1 MALLLLSV
9 VGLIVALVFARF
21 SAPDL
26 ALTQLSVE
34 VVTIL
39 LLMLAMYFLPTRS
52 LPDSGGWRRS
62 RDLVIAGLSG
72 LTVGG
77 AAFALMTR
85 VPDTISGFFL
95 DRSVAEG
102 GGSNVVNVILVD
114 FRGFDTLGE
123 ISVLAIAAVGIYAL
137 LHDLRLPLARFD
149 SDGRPWA
156 RDAHPVILTTIS
168 RPLLPLALLVAVY
181 IFLRGHNM
189 PGGGFIAGLVAS
201 VALVL
206 QYLASGVHWVHERVP
221 GDYHPVLALGLLTA
235 GVTGLAS
242 WYFGAPF
249 LTSTHGYVH
258 WPLVGKVH
266 LASAIAFDVGVFLTV
281 VGATLLILAN
291 LGKLTVEGERIREG
305 A

>member
-1 MALLLLSV
+1 
-9 VGLIVALVFARF
+9 
-21 SAPDL
+21 
-26 ALTQLSVE
+26 
-34 VVTIL
+34 
-39 LLMLAMYFLPTRS
+39 
-52 LPDSGGWRRS
+52 
-62 RDLVIAGLSG
+62 
-72 LTVGG
+72 
-77 AAFALMTR
+77 
-85 VPDTISGFFL
+85 
-95 DRSVAEG
+95 
-102 GGSNVVNVILVD
+102 VD

-123 ISVLAIAAVGIYAL
+123 ITVLAIAAVGIYAL

-149 SDGRPWA
+149 SDGRSWA
-156 RDAHPVILTTIS
+156 RDAHPMILTTIS

-206 QYLASGVHWVHERVP
+206 QYVASGVHWVHQRVP
-221 GDYHPVLALGLLTA
+221 GDYHPVLALGLLAA
-235 GVTGLAS
+235 GCTGVAS

-291 LGKLTVEGERIREG
+291 LGKLTAEGERIREG